1 MPLPKRTPEQRQL
14 DLAAAAAVRQARKNI
29 KRDLKDGRIDLEHAI
44 ALPVMQ
50 RVRVRDLLLALPG
63 VGEVAANEAMAKL
76 SIADGRRVQGL
87 GANQLAGLLEW
98 WDGRR
103 ERGRHE

>member
-14 DLAAAAAVRQARKNI
+14 DLVAAAAVRQARKNI
-29 KRDLKDGRIDLEHAI
+29 KRDLKEGRIDLEHAI

-50 RVRVRDLLLALPG
+50 RVRVRDLIRALPG
-63 VGEVAANEAMAKL
+63 VGEVATNEAMTKL
-76 SIADGRRVQGL
+76 SIAENRRVQGL

-98 WDGRR
+98 WD
-103 ERGRHE
+103 ERSKK